1 MINASISDEFPPAPD
16 RNDRR
21 FLVTVEVSVDVL
33 PEYAQDVLAGLV
45 KEARTQQLRAVE
57 PPF

>member
-1 MINASISDEFPPAPD
+1 MINASISDEFPPAPE

-21 FLVTVEVSVDVL
+21 FLVSVQVSVDVL
-33 PEYAQDVLAGLV
+33 PEYAPDVLVGLL